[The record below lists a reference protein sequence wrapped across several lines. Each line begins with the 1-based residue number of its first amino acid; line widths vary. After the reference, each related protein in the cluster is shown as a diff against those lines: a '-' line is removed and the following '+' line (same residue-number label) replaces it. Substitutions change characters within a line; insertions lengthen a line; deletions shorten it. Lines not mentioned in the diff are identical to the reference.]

1 MDGYLIDDW
10 PVSTSPFRVERVYEI
25 DCLRHRR
32 RWATWRHLQFSF
44 WCTLVPMY
52 TQKAGLIFG
61 GNPARDKH
69 AGCHCIG
76 WHVGSV
82 LWLPRMG
89 TVRCQPRAQGGIF
102 ESRTFTYRPACCLTK
117 WPVAQWGRPFTK
129 QCNLTYAGQ
138 WAGRIAN
145 RSIG

>member
-1 MDGYLIDDW
+1 MYHVCQIRPCQRWYSHHHNTLL
-10 PVSTSPFRVERVYEI
+10 TSFKYSESCVQNAKKVCCKLCGKYAANLLPY
-25 DCLRHRR
+25 R
-32 RWATWRHLQFSF
+32 RWRVASNLAQGRQPQGHPS
-44 WCTLVPMY
+44 
-52 TQKAGLIFG
+52 KA
-61 GNPARDKH
+61 PASPH
-69 AGCHCIG
+69 
-76 WHVGSV
+76 
-82 LWLPRMG
+82 
-89 TVRCQPRAQGGIF
+89 VRCQPRAQGGIL